1 MYKSKNLPWKEAVSF
16 SLKSFI
22 NNVRIF
28 CLAGALHMAVVVLE
42 KLTLTG
48 INFNLNIE
56 DNTKEA
62 FLEAIKIVS
71 TSSWIFF
78 FIKGIVLSLF
88 VFGLTIGVTNVAL
101 DICKNGSSTYKAL
114 FGGFRFIPRSI
125 VLMFLFLI
133 PIAATFSLPFLF
145 SNPELILS
153 YVGIVAVPLLLI
165 LFSYICFIIF
175 IIVDKDISAF
185 RAIKYNAKLMVG
197 AFHKIILV
205 IFAWIFVGL
214 LVVFITSPF
223 GFVVGYPLK
232 VFVFNPI
239 AVLWFAYVYKKLDEQ
254 T

>member
-88 VFGLTIGVTNVAL
+88 VFGLTIVKAL
-101 DICKNGSSTYKAL
+101 DGTCHLLKY
-114 FGGFRFIPRSI
+114 
-125 VLMFLFLI
+125 
-133 PIAATFSLPFLF
+133 IAINRT
-145 SNPELILS
+145 ELSFPGLR
-153 YVGIVAVPLLLI
+153 VA
-165 LFSYICFIIF
+165 
-175 IIVDKDISAF
+175 
-185 RAIKYNAKLMVG
+185 
-197 AFHKIILV
+197 
-205 IFAWIFVGL
+205 
-214 LVVFITSPF
+214 
-223 GFVVGYPLK
+223 
-232 VFVFNPI
+232 
-239 AVLWFAYVYKKLDEQ
+239 
-254 T
+254 